1 MVVGITRGCC
11 TLKSI
16 LIDWPHRGFSGL
28 VLLLSCGSAQAHGF
42 AQRYDLPVPLWLY
55 LTGAGATVLVSFVL
69 IALFMRTGPPSQK
82 TASRASAQP
91 ALRLN
96 LLRVPLLRLL
106 ASRPIRMGLQ
116 WIAAGLFLLVL
127 ASGWWGVQQPF
138 DNLAPTA
145 VWVVGWVGLAY
156 LSGLMGDLWR
166 LINPWNS
173 LYLGARWLL
182 QRYRPGTPSALYLP
196 YPGWL
201 GYWPAV
207 VLFVLFGWL
216 ELVWPH
222 SDQPAS
228 IANALLGYSLLCW
241 LGMVLFGREVWLQRG
256 ELFSL
261 FFGLL
266 ARFAPTELCQSNPAL
281 CASCPMPDCGA
292 DGCLNCR
299 ACYRRADVASR
310 QLNLRPPVIG
320 LLTARPVSAS
330 LGCFVLLMLAMV
342 TFDGFMATP
351 LWADLMQWAL
361 YAEWLRPLLLALQ
374 PLFDSALT
382 LITSL
387 GLLLF
392 CLLFIAAYLLFCLL
406 MKRAAGAG
414 ASGPSVSALAGF
426 FVFTLI
432 PIALAY
438 HLSHYLSY
446 LLIVGQYIIPLI
458 SDPFGYGWD
467 LFGTG
472 HYFVDIGI
480 INARVV
486 WMTSVTVI
494 VIGHICSIY
503 LAHRM
508 ALRVFSAPREVLRS
522 QLPMLGLMIGYTMIS
537 LWILAQ
543 PVVE

>member
-1 MVVGITRGCC
+1 M
-11 TLKSI
+11 KSI
-16 LIDWPHRGFSGL
+16 LSKPAVRL
-28 VLLLSCGSAQAHGF
+28 VAGQALLLPCSSAMAHGF

-55 LTGAGATVLVSFVL
+55 LSGAGATVLLSFVL
-69 IALFMRTGPPSQK
+69 IALFMRSGRSTRKSDPSESAPP
-82 TASRASAQP
+82 TF
-91 ALRLN
+91 RLN

-106 ASRPIRMGLQ
+106 AARPLRLVMQ
-116 WIAAGLFLLVL
+116 WSAAGLFLLVL
-127 ASGWWGVQQPF
+127 ATGWWGVQQPF
-138 DNLAPTA
+138 ENLAPTT
-145 VWVVGWVGLAY
+145 VWVIGWVGLAY
-156 LSGLMGDLWR
+156 LSGLVGDLWR

-173 LYLGARWLL
+173 LYLAMRWLL
-182 QRYRPGTPSALYLP
+182 QRSRPRTPSALYLP
-196 YPGWL
+196 YPDRL
-201 GYWPAV
+201 GCWPGV
-207 VLFVLFGWL
+207 LLFVLFGWL

-241 LGMVLFGREVWLQRG
+241 LGMALFGREVWLQRG
-256 ELFSL
+256 EVFSL

-266 ARFAPTELCQSNPAL
+266 ARFSPTELRQNNPAL
-281 CASCPMPDCGA
+281 CASCCTPE
-292 DGCLNCR
+292 CR
-299 ACYRRADVASR
+299 AGGCVNCSSCYRRADAGSR
-310 QLNLRPPVIG
+310 QLNLRPPVVG
-320 LLTARPVSAS
+320 LLATVPVSAS

-351 LWADLMQWAL
+351 LWADLVQWVL
-361 YAEWLRPLLLALQ
+361 YAELARPLLLALQ
-374 PLFDSALT
+374 PFFDSTLT
-382 LITSL
+382 LISSL
-387 GLLLF
+387 GMALF
-392 CLLFIAAYLLFCLL
+392 CLLFIGAYLLFCLL
-406 MKRAAGAG
+406 MRRAAGAG
-414 ASGPSVSALAGF
+414 AAGPPVSALAGY
-426 FVFTLI
+426 FVLTLI

-446 LLIVGQYIIPLI
+446 LLIVGQYMIPLL

-480 INARVV
+480 INARTV
-486 WMTSVTVI
+486 WITSVTVI

-508 ALRVFSAPREVLRS
+508 AQRVFSTASQVLRS
-522 QLPMLGLMIGYTMIS
+522 QIPMLGLMIGYTMIS